1 MQTTGHVQL
10 KPTSTMFSCLEA
22 RATHYQLTINTMV
35 RQLLALNLNNLDWR
49 FYPIVRSMALANK
62 NTDTFEQC
70 ADHIGSYLEGAF
82 SDLDKIDENKRAKM
96 IYDEGVRYIR
106 CRNDNFNLNFD
117 VDNFSPSVTKFYKQL
132 AKL

>member
-1 MQTTGHVQL
+1 
-10 KPTSTMFSCLEA
+10 
-22 RATHYQLTINTMV
+22 MV

-82 SDLDKIDENKRAKM
+82 SNLDKIDENKRAKM

-117 VDNFSPSVTKFYKQL
+117 VGNFSPAITRFYKQL

>member
-82 SDLDKIDENKRAKM
+82 LRKSSLRPSTIR
-96 IYDEGVRYIR
+96 IGVNLIIINMRFCNYEL
-106 CRNDNFNLNFD
+106 FNN
-117 VDNFSPSVTKFYKQL
+117 
-132 AKL
+132 

>member
-1 MQTTGHVQL
+1 MQTTGHIQL
-10 KPTSTMFSCLEA
+10 KPSSTMHAALQS
-22 RATHYQLTINTMV
+22 RAKHYEVTNNAMV
-35 RQLLALNLNNLDWR
+35 KHLIALALNNLDWR
-49 FYPIVRSMALANK
+49 FYPIVFGMAASNK
-62 NTDTFEQC
+62 NPDTFEQC

-82 SDLDKIDENKRAKM
+82 SNLDKIDENKRAKM

-117 VDNFSPSVTKFYKQL
+117 VDNFTPSVTKFYKQL